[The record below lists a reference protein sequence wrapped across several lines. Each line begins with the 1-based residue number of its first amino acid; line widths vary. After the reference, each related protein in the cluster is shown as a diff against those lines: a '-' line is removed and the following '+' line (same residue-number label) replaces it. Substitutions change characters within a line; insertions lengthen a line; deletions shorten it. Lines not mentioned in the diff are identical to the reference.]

1 MFCKKETKRV
11 IEGLWNYLDTGTNVD
26 AGCQVKNPVSS
37 YTCDEMA
44 RQEWESFFQDYSHAL
59 GLSSELPEAG
69 SFLTNSDLGKPIL
82 MTRDEQGKFRAFLNV
97 CRHRGA
103 ILEEKE
109 RGRRRLFSCPFHG
122 WGYSSAGGLISVPKE
137 DQFGD
142 IDKSCNGL
150 VELPAEEKHGI
161 LWVHPDP
168 NGSFDLEAQ
177 LGDLAA
183 EFDSWGFEK
192 YIFQGNTTF
201 EHQMNWKLAIDT
213 FGETYHFNT
222 LHRDTLAKDFHG
234 NCQMYDRFE
243 RNHRMMLCLKNID
256 NLRGQNAEE
265 CNVLHACLPVYYIW
279 PNVQLIMGL
288 NGPTLVRV
296 YPEHANPNKSFSRIS
311 FFLAPEISTELQSN
325 RGSGESIEDIQARM
339 RGFADV
345 IQKEDYAVAETSHF
359 GALSGAF
366 DHVVFGRNEPALH
379 HYHNTYRSVLNLP
392 PLEAVS

>member
-1 MFCKKETKRV
+1 MRVSGKKSGFILYLRRNGTPGMGV
-11 IEGLWNYLDTGTNVD
+11 I
-26 AGCQVKNPVSS
+26 
-37 YTCDEMA
+37 
-44 RQEWESFFQDYSHAL
+44 FQDYSHAL

-82 MTRDEQGKFRAFLNV
+82 MTRDEQGRFRAFLNV

-122 WGYSSAGGLISVPKE
+122 WGYSSAGGLISVPKKE

-222 LHRDTLAKDFHG
+222 LHRDTLAKDFRG

-243 RNHRMMLCLKNID
+243 RR
-256 NLRGQNAEE
+256 
-265 CNVLHACLPVYYIW
+265 
-279 PNVQLIMGL
+279 
-288 NGPTLVRV
+288 
-296 YPEHANPNKSFSRIS
+296 S
-311 FFLAPEISTELQSN
+311 SN
-325 RGSGESIEDIQARM
+325 D
-339 RGFADV
+339 
-345 IQKEDYAVAETSHF
+345 
-359 GALSGAF
+359 ALSEK
-366 DHVVFGRNEPALH
+366 HR
-379 HYHNTYRSVLNLP
+379 
-392 PLEAVS
+392 

>member
-1 MFCKKETKRV
+1 MPKILVKKPV
-11 IEGLWNYLDTGTNVD
+11 VD
-26 AGCQVKNPVSS
+26 ING
-37 YTCDEMA
+37 DEMA
-44 RQEWESFFQDYSHAL
+44 RVIWAKIKKELILPFLDISLLGFDLKISNRDITNDDVTIQAAKAIKKNNIGVKCATITPDDNRVNEYNLKKKYPSPNGTIRKILNGTIFREPIIVKRIPRIVGHWNKSVVIARHA
-59 GLSSELPEAG
+59 
-69 SFLTNSDLGKPIL
+69 
-82 MTRDEQGKFRAFLNV
+82 
-97 CRHRGA
+97 
-103 ILEEKE
+103 
-109 RGRRRLFSCPFHG
+109 
-122 WGYSSAGGLISVPKE
+122 
-137 DQFGD
+137 FGD
-142 IDKSCNGL
+142 IYKACNGL
-150 VELPAEEKHGI
+150 GELPAEEKHGI